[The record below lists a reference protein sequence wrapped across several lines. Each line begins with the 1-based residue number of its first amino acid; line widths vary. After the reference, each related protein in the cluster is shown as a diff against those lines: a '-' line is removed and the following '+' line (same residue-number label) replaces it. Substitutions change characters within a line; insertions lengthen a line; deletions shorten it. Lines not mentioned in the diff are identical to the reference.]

1 MSLDGF
7 AKQASV
13 TLPLQTPGTIGRA
26 AAPPQ
31 QRYEKTRGARRIGKQ
46 SPGILRAR
54 APTRDSGAGRPGW
67 HPLLRSIDANAQQK
81 KRDAG
86 GLRRPR
92 QTQGRG
98 EIKRARGAGNFDQ
111 GGAQTLAPRGVDGRT
126 QDGLGVASAHQRQG
140 GGIGAEFRQPQT
152 AQAPGLALQ
161 KILPRPKQRPPR
173 RRAQSQSQ
181 TETNRRRPI
190 GVARRLHFMQARA
203 LQSAAEKNIHVRR
216 AQGEEA
222 GSLRMIF
229 VAMPAF
235 DPGKS
240 RTQGGQGF
248 SARRRSVPPRIDP
261 MHGSHPCSYV
271 RSLF

>member
-26 AAPPQ
+26 AATPQ
-31 QRYEKTRGARRIGKQ
+31 QRYGKTGRARRIGEQ
-46 SPGILRAR
+46 GPGVLRAR
-54 APTRDSGAGRPGW
+54 APTRDGGAGRSR
-67 HPLLRSIDANAQQK
+67 LCSIDANAQQK

-92 QTQGRG
+92 QTQGRR

-111 GGAQTLAPRGVDGRT
+111 GGAQTLAPRRVDGRT

-140 GGIGAEFRQPQT
+140 RGIGAEFRQPQT
-152 AQAPGLALQ
+152 AQTPGLALQ

-173 RRAQSQSQ
+173 RGAQCESQ
-181 TETNRRRPI
+181 TETNCRWPI
-190 GVARRLHFMQARA
+190 CVARRLHFMQAGA
-203 LQSAAEKNIHVRR
+203 LQPAAEKNIHVRR

-222 GSLRMIF
+222 GSLRMIS
-229 VAMPAF
+229 VPMPAF

-240 RTQGGQGF
+240 RTQGGQIF
-248 SARRRSVPPRIDP
+248 SAGRRSVPPRIDP
-261 MHGSHPCSYV
+261 MHGSHPAIV